1 MTLSVEADADDAF
14 WDGGSWTSLA
24 KHATMAP
31 NDSYVLCSMVADGPL
46 LRTWTMHLMQSL
58 PKQLSMRCDGCFW
71 CSDQLSRSNDSVS
84 MVLAMTDG
92 ERSFSMSLLPTFRA
106 MPSLMDAD
114 GQPNNVVHMAV
125 LTMGNM
131 LEGFLKSMLAM
142 SDIMSSP
149 ICTLRPCTFEKF
161 ERK

>member
-1 MTLSVEADADDAF
+1 
-14 WDGGSWTSLA
+14 
-24 KHATMAP
+24 
-31 NDSYVLCSMVADGPL
+31 
-46 LRTWTMHLMQSL
+46 
-58 PKQLSMRCDGCFW
+58 
-71 CSDQLSRSNDSVS
+71 
-84 MVLAMTDG
+84 
-92 ERSFSMSLLPTFRA
+92 MSLLTTFRA

-131 LEGFLKSMLAM
+131 LEGDLKSMLAM